1 MPNTQV
7 LVVDDDPKVCRTVE
21 NVLGR
26 DGNCV
31 RVATDGQR
39 CLEMLSHQSFQVLFT
54 DLFLSSMNS
63 LSLIRQGLRIRPG
76 LSVVVFVTAA
86 AVESCAEAMR
96 LGARDY
102 LAKPFSPE
110 RLRSSLARVLACC
123 DDSRDRQD
131 AQADNTLC
139 EVIPRPEVED
149 SWVDLVTESPS
160 MREIGDMVAKVAPT
174 RVPVLIQGEAGVGMD
189 RVAWAIHRQSQ
200 RASRPFIY
208 VSCAAIREDDLAQRL
223 FGQERSGRG
232 DGLLEC
238 ADGGTLFLE
247 DVDRLPLWA
256 QARLLEVIRKG
267 RHLGD
272 SGWSV
277 QPLNVRLIAA
287 TTCDL
292 EAAMHESRFD
302 SGLYYYLN
310 VISISIPPL
319 RYRPQDIR
327 SLVERFLARAARM
340 HEHEDGAFQWHLS
353 QETWDALLSYPWPGN
368 LRELISVVSRAVLLG
383 DDGEIRRAILEQR
396 LRPLP
401 CQGSGEAITIPLTGD
416 LAHIERSIVEEVIQR
431 CHGNKAAAAR
441 SLGLHRRTLYRL
453 LQERP
458 R

>member
-189 RVAWAIHRQSQ
+189 RVAW
-200 RASRPFIY
+200 PFIDKAN
-208 VSCAAIREDDLAQRL
+208 VPAGRSSTFPAPRSVRTTSLRGCSARS
-223 FGQERSGRG
+223 GQAEATASWNALMEEPSSSKTSTGCRSGR
-232 DGLLEC
+232 
-238 ADGGTLFLE
+238 
-247 DVDRLPLWA
+247 R
-256 QARLLEVIRKG
+256 
-267 RHLGD
+267 
-272 SGWSV
+272 
-277 QPLNVRLIAA
+277 
-287 TTCDL
+287 
-292 EAAMHESRFD
+292 
-302 SGLYYYLN
+302 
-310 VISISIPPL
+310 
-319 RYRPQDIR
+319 
-327 SLVERFLARAARM
+327 
-340 HEHEDGAFQWHLS
+340 
-353 QETWDALLSYPWPGN
+353 
-368 LRELISVVSRAVLLG
+368 
-383 DDGEIRRAILEQR
+383 
-396 LRPLP
+396 
-401 CQGSGEAITIPLTGD
+401 QGCL
-416 LAHIERSIVEEVIQR
+416 
-431 CHGNKAAAAR
+431 K
-441 SLGLHRRTLYRL
+441 
-453 LQERP
+453 
-458 R
+458 